1 MSQAPI
7 AADLSRDEALLSASR
22 QRWAISR
29 ADLMGGLYLVAALN
43 GVAAEAAHSI
53 ARQKGPQ
60 AGGDAIFGVDGVVLV
75 ACAIGL
81 HLSRRGRGEAPTLWD
96 ALFALLTAATIL
108 LPHRSA
114 GWVAAGVL
122 GAYGTVAHRRDLP
135 LAAAS
140 AVLLAVSI
148 HEVWG
153 RMLLAVLTPALAR
166 VDAALASGV
175 LGLFRD
181 GVSRTGNVIETG
193 SGHTLVIIAA
203 CLSFKAFLQGLLC
216 CFAFTRAVRPAWH
229 GSELATWGVLAVCML
244 ALNTVRL
251 TLSGLDLDIHRGLHA
266 GIGSTL
272 FGLVVLVLALGVAAY
287 GVRHELGYGRPRR

>member
-7 AADLSRDEALLSASR
+7 AADLSADEALSTAPKR
-22 QRWAISR
+22 RWAISR
-29 ADLMGGLYLVAALN
+29 ADLMGGLYLVAVLN
-43 GVAAEAAHSI
+43 GVAAEHGRA
-53 ARQKGPQ
+53 QV
-60 AGGDAIFGVDGVVLV
+60 GDTVFGVDGVVLV

-81 HLSRRGRGEAPTLWD
+81 HLSRRGRGDAPTRWD
-96 ALFALLTAATIL
+96 ALFALFTAATIL

-140 AVLLAVSI
+140 AVFLAVSI

-153 RMLLAVLTPALAR
+153 RMLLAVLTPTLAR

-181 GVSRTGNVIETG
+181 GVSRTGTVIDTG
-193 SGHTLVIIAA
+193 SGYTLVIIAA
-203 CLSFKAFLQGLLC
+203 CVSFKAFLQGLLC
-216 CFAFTRAVRPAWH
+216 CFAFTRAVRSAWRW
-229 GSELATWGVLAVCML
+229 SELATWGVLAVCMV

-251 TLSGLDLDIHRGLHA
+251 ALSGLHLDIHRALHA
-266 GIGSTL
+266 GIGSTA
-272 FGLVVLVLALGVAAY
+272 FGLVVLVLALGVAAH